1 MRAVFLA
8 AAVGA
13 LIAPA
18 ASAQYTAAKQAAKN
32 AAAATN
38 QHIAN
43 EQRTDAAP
51 ESQQRPRASA
61 PAAQQQMRQT
71 APAPQQ
77 QARPASS
84 SRVATTNGTR
94 RPQDALNIAHADTV
108 SAPVEIMREVYHYAR
123 DARRDPFV
131 SLLSPGSDL
140 RPTLSD
146 LKLTTII
153 YDPAGRH
160 SLAVLRDLATNEQH
174 RVGPGANLG
183 RMIVAHISPKSIVF
197 TIDEFGTNRQD
208 SLVLTDPTKVRP

>member
-8 AAVGA
+8 VAAGA
-13 LIAPA
+13 LIASP
-18 ASAQYTAAKQAAKN
+18 ASAQYTQAKQAAKN

-38 QHIAN
+38 RHIAN
-43 EQRTDAAP
+43 EQRVEAAP
-51 ESQQRPRASA
+51 E
-61 PAAQQQMRQT
+61 
-71 APAPQQ
+71 PQQ
-77 QARPASS
+77 QARPAAQPPRGQAAPSS
-84 SRVATTNGTR
+84 QRVATTNGTR
-94 RPQDALNIAHADTV
+94 RPQDALNINAPADTV

-123 DARRDPFV
+123 DGRRDPFL
-131 SLLSPGSDL
+131 SLLTPGSDL

-153 YDPAGRH
+153 FDPAGRH

-174 RVGPGANLG
+174 RVGLGATLG
-183 RMIVAHISPKSIVF
+183 RMIVAQIRPKSIVF